1 MTFNKYIIPAIV
13 LSTSLFFVSCN
24 SKSPNVVIE
33 VKDHEEEGHE
43 ENVVSISEAQDEVLQ
58 LKFEHLQKMNL
69 SEFVKTSGKLQ
80 VPPQNQASISSPIG
94 ANVASINV
102 IEGDVVRKGQV
113 LATLTHPDLIQIQ
126 VDYQESVNQLE
137 YLKKDYERQEMLLK
151 NNVASGKQFQ
161 QIKAE
166 YLSLK
171 AKNKGL
177 EAKLQLLNINPS
189 LVKAGNINNSVPIL
203 ATISGAVSK
212 VEVNL
217 GKYIEP
223 QTELFEV
230 LNTDEL
236 HADLK
241 VFESDITEV
250 KKGQDVIFQINNSN
264 GNAYNAKVTTIGK
277 SFEENPRAVM
287 VHSTVSAKNT
297 GLLPGIFITGK
308 IMTGENQVLAV
319 PEAAVVTE
327 GDKSF
332 IFVVSHEEEEEH
344 GHGNEADTHEEEGH
358 AHDEGEDH
366 KEEKDHDHGNEDH
379 DDGAKITLK
388 MIEVITGV
396 KDRGFVEIKS
406 LQKLND
412 ETLVAQNAAYYLLA
426 EMKKGEA
433 EHSH

>member
-1 MTFNKYIIPAIV
+1 MKINKYIIPAIIF
-13 LSTSLFFVSCN
+13 SSSLFLVSCD
-24 SKSPNVVIE
+24 SKPQKVLIE
-33 VKDHEEEGHE
+33 IIEPEEEGHD
-43 ENVVSISEAQDEVLQ
+43 ENIVRISKEQDEVLQ
-58 LKFEHLQKMNL
+58 LKFEHLKKMNL
-69 SEFVKTSGKLQ
+69 NEFVSTSGKLQ

-113 LATLTHPDLIQIQ
+113 LATLTHPDLIQLQ
-126 VDYQESVNQLE
+126 VDYQESINQLE

-161 QIKAE
+161 QVKSE

-177 EAKLQLLNINPS
+177 EAKLRLLNINPS
-189 LVKAGNINNSVPIL
+189 ALKSGNIINNVPVL
-203 ATISGAVSK
+203 ATISGAISK
-212 VEVNL
+212 LEVNL

-223 QTELFEV
+223 QTELFEI

-241 VFESDITEV
+241 VFESDITKV
-250 KKGQDVIFQINNSN
+250 RTGQAVVFQINNQN
-264 GNAYNAKVTTIGK
+264 GKSYHAKVTTIGK

-287 VHSTVSAKNT
+287 VHSTVSTKNT

-308 IMTGENQVLAV
+308 IMTGESKVLAV

-332 IFVVSHEEEEEH
+332 IFIVSYEEEHEHGKEADGHKEEDEH
-344 GHGNEADTHEEEGH
+344 GHGDEAHEG
-358 AHDEGEDH
+358 
-366 KEEKDHDHGNEDH
+366 
-379 DDGAKITLK
+379 GAKITLK
-388 MIEVITGV
+388 MIEVLTGI
-396 KDRGFVEIKS
+396 KDRGFIEIKP
-406 LQKLND
+406 LQKLD
-412 ETLVAQNAAYYLLA
+412 DKTLVAQNSAYYLLA
-426 EMKKGEA
+426 EMKKSET

>member
-1 MTFNKYIIPAIV
+1 MKINKYIIPVIIF
-13 LSTSLFFVSCN
+13 SNSLFFVSCD
-24 SKSPNVVIE
+24 SKSQKVIIE
-33 VKDHEEEGHE
+33 VNEPKEEGHN
-43 ENVVSISEAQDEVLQ
+43 ENIVRISEEQDEVLQ
-58 LKFEHLQKMNL
+58 LKFEHLKKMNL
-69 SEFVKTSGKLQ
+69 SEFVSTSGKLQ

-102 IEGDVVRKGQV
+102 IEGDIVQKGQV
-113 LATLTHPDLIQIQ
+113 LATLTHPALIQLQ
-126 VDYQESVNQLE
+126 VDYQESINQLE

-161 QIKAE
+161 QVKSE

-189 LVKAGNINNSVPIL
+189 SVRNGNINNSVPVL
-203 ATISGAVSK
+203 STISGAISK

-241 VFESDITEV
+241 IFESDITKV
-250 KKGQDVIFQINNSN
+250 KKEQDVVFQINNQN
-264 GNAYNAKVTTIGK
+264 GKSYKAKITTIGK

-287 VHSTVSAKNT
+287 VHSTVSTKNT

-308 IMTGENQVLAV
+308 IMTGESQVLAV

-332 IFVVSHEEEEEH
+332 IFIVSHEEEDEH
-344 GHGNEADTHEEEGH
+344 GHNEEANT
-358 AHDEGEDH
+358 H
-366 KEEKDHDHGNEDH
+366 KEEDKHGHGDEAH
-379 DDGAKITLK
+379 EGGAKITLK
-388 MIEVITGV
+388 MIEIVTGV
-396 KDRGFVEIKS
+396 KDRGFIEIKP
-406 LQKLND
+406 LEKLDN

>member
-1 MTFNKYIIPAIV
+1 MTFNKYIITAIV
-13 LSTSLFFVSCN
+13 LSTSLFFVSCD
-24 SKSPNVVIE
+24 SKPQKVVIE
-33 VKDHEEEGHE
+33 VNEHGEQEEGHN
-43 ENVVSISEAQDEVLQ
+43 ENVVRISEAQDEVLQ

-113 LATLTHPDLIQIQ
+113 LATLTHPDLIQMQ

-171 AKNKGL
+171 SKNKGL
-177 EAKLQLLNINPS
+177 EAKLQLLNINPLS
-189 LVKAGNINNSVPIL
+189 VKAGNINNSVPVL
-203 ATISGAVSK
+203 ATIGGAISK

-241 VFESDITEV
+241 VFESDITKV
-250 KKGQDVIFQINNSN
+250 KKGQNVLFQINNAT
-264 GNAYNAKVTTIGK
+264 GNAYSANITTIGK
-277 SFEENPRAVM
+277 SFEENPRAVV

-308 IMTGENQVLAV
+308 IMTGENEVTAV
-319 PEAAVVTE
+319 PEAAVVSE

-332 IFVVSHEEEEEH
+332 IFVVSHEDDEEEH
-344 GHGNEADTHEEEGH
+344 GHDDGD
-358 AHDEGEDH
+358 DH
-366 KEEKDHDHGNEDH
+366 KEEKEHDHGDEDH
-379 DDGAKITLK
+379 DGGAKISLE
-388 MIEVITGV
+388 MVEIITGV
-396 KDRGFVEIKS
+396 KDRGFIEIKP
-406 LQKLND
+406 LQKLD
-412 ETLVAQNAAYYLLA
+412 DDTLVAQNAAYYLLA

>member
-1 MTFNKYIIPAIV
+1 MKFNKYIIPALV
-13 LSTSLFFVSCN
+13 LSTSLFFVSCE
-24 SKSPNVVIE
+24 SKPQKVTIE
-33 VKDHEEEGHE
+33 VSIPEEEGHD
-43 ENVVSISEAQDEVLQ
+43 ENIVRISEEQDEVLQ

-69 SEFVKTSGKLQ
+69 SEFVSASGKLQ
-80 VPPQNQASISSPIG
+80 VPPQNQASISSAIG

-113 LATLTHPDLIQIQ
+113 LATLTHPDLIQLQ

-161 QIKAE
+161 QVKSE

-177 EAKLQLLNINPS
+177 EAKLRLLNINPS
-189 LVKAGNINNSVPIL
+189 VVKSGNIINSVPVL
-203 ATISGAVSK
+203 ATIDGAISK

-230 LNTDEL
+230 LNTDKL

-241 VFESDITEV
+241 VFESDITKVRTGQEV
-250 KKGQDVIFQINNSN
+250 VFQINNQN
-264 GNAYNAKVTTIGK
+264 GSSYTAKVTTIGK

-308 IMTGENQVLAV
+308 IMTGENEVLAL

-332 IFVVSHEEEEEH
+332 IFVASHQEEDANAHKEEDEH
-344 GHGNEADTHEEEGH
+344 RHGNEGHEG
-358 AHDEGEDH
+358 
-366 KEEKDHDHGNEDH
+366 
-379 DDGAKITLK
+379 GAKITLK

-396 KDRGFVEIKS
+396 QDRGYVQIKPLEKLDNEI
-406 LQKLND
+406 
-412 ETLVAQNAAYYLLA
+412 LVAQNAAYYLLA